1 MIRVAT
7 ESNPAPERLDFVQAQ
22 AEMLPFG
29 GGEFDLAMSTISFH
43 HWSDQR
49 AGLREIARVLAPG
62 GGFVLADHFVTSWQ
76 RPFFAGRG
84 RRDRF
89 HTPAEIDAMLGEAD
103 LTRIAWREAYRIG
116 PLLIVPAVLAR
127 KAG

>member
-1 MIRVAT
+1 
-7 ESNPAPERLDFVQAQ
+7 
-22 AEMLPFG
+22 
-29 GGEFDLAMSTISFH
+29 MSTISFH

-76 RPFFAGRG
+76 WPFFAGRG

-89 HTPAEIDAMLGEAD
+89 HTPAEIDAMLGEAG

-116 PLLIVPAVLAR
+116 PLLIVAAVLAR